1 MRIHNLYVKIY
12 SLHAKIYNLY
22 VRIYSLYA
30 KIYSLY
36 AKIYNLHVRIY
47 SMYARIYNL
56 HAKIYIAGV
65 KIYIIDAVFSFE
77 WRFGGYKKR
86 LFLFWEGIFELWV
99 GFSFFTFFCLDAKET
114 KNQGGDS
121 LAENRETVLK

>member
-1 MRIHNLYVKIY
+1 MKTYELYARIHYLYVRIHNLYVKIY
-12 SLHAKIYNLY
+12 SLHAKIYNL
-22 VRIYSLYA
+22 
-30 KIYSLY
+30 
-36 AKIYNLHVRIY
+36 H
-47 SMYARIYNL
+47 ARIYNL

-65 KIYIIDAVFSFE
+65 RIYIIDAVFSFE

-99 GFSFFTFFCLDAKET
+99 GFSFFTFFCLNAKET

-121 LAENRETVLK
+121 LAENRETGLK